1 MIPLERQKAI
11 FNLIQQH
18 DVMSIQELCKI
29 FDVSYMTIWRDI
41 NLLEKEGKAISVSG
55 GVKAAERLPFE
66 PSHEVKEGLMSD
78 EKEAIAAIACEHIPQ
93 NACIY
98 LDAGTTVLALAKQ
111 LAPRNDLTII
121 TNDLVI
127 TNYLVKH
134 SEAELI
140 IAGGRV
146 RKENN
151 STIGTITAKVL
162 NNFIVDIAF
171 ISASSWNLRGIS
183 TPDENKVP
191 VKEAVANI
199 SRRRYL
205 ITDSSKYGKVGTY
218 IALPIET
225 FDAIFTDQKLP
236 KTAVQALKKL
246 GITLYQG

>member
-1 MIPLERQKAI
+1 MIPLERQKSI
-11 FNLIQQH
+11 LNLIQQNE
-18 DVMSIQELCKI
+18 VMSIQELCKI

-55 GVKAAERLPFE
+55 GVKAVERLPFE
-66 PSHEVKEGLMSD
+66 PSHEIKEGLMSQ
-78 EKEAIAAIACEHIPQ
+78 EKEAIAKIACNHIPQ
-93 NACIY
+93 NACVY

-111 LAPRNDLTII
+111 LAARNDLTII

-134 SEAELI
+134 SDTELI

-146 RKENN
+146 HKENN
-151 STIGTITAKVL
+151 STIGTITAKAL

-171 ISASSWNLRGIS
+171 ISASSWDLRGIS

-191 VKEAVANI
+191 VKEAVAKI

-205 ITDSSKYGKVGTY
+205 ISDSSKYGKVGTY
-218 IALPIET
+218 IALPITT
-225 FDAIFTDQKLP
+225 FDAIFTDQNLP
-236 KTAVQALKKL
+236 KVAIQELNNL
-246 GITLYQG
+246 SITLYQS